1 MKVLLNESLK
11 NVGRAGEIKEVKD
24 GYARNYLIPR
34 GLATMATGGTVKQAE
49 VRRHAEERREAKNV
63 SANQSLGNKIA
74 AATVTLRARVGES
87 ERLYGAITATDIA
100 TALTAE
106 VGQEID
112 RRRVEL
118 EDPIRRLGEYK
129 VPVRLAR
136 DIVPEVTV
144 VVEKDA

>member
-34 GLATMATGGTVKQAE
+34 GLATMANSATVKQAE
-49 VRRHAEERREAKNV
+49 AQRQAEERREARNA
-63 SANQSLGNKIA
+63 SANQTLGNKIA
-74 AATVTLRARVGES
+74 AASIVLRARVGEQG
-87 ERLYGAITATDIA
+87 RLYGAITASDIA

-118 EDPIRRLGEYK
+118 EDPIRQLGEYK
-129 VPVRLAR
+129 VSVRLAR
-136 DIVPEVTV
+136 DIVPQVTV
-144 VVEKDA
+144 TVESDA

>member
-1 MKVLLNESLK
+1 MKVLLNEAVR
-11 NVGRAGEIKEVKD
+11 NVGRAGEIKEVKG

-34 GLATMATGGTVKQAE
+34 GLATMATAGTVRQAE
-49 VRRHAEERREAKNV
+49 EQRLAEERREAKNA
-63 SANQSLGNKIA
+63 SANQTLGNKIA
-74 AATVTLRARVGES
+74 AAAITLRARVGEQG
-87 ERLYGAITATDIA
+87 RLYGAITASDIA

-118 EDPIRRLGEYK
+118 EDPIRQLGEYK

-136 DIVPEVTV
+136 DIVPQVTV
-144 VVEKDA
+144 TVESDA

>member
-1 MKVLLNESLK
+1 MQVILMEKVANL
-11 NVGRAGEIKEVKD
+11 GELGEVVKVRE

-49 VRRHAEERREAKNV
+49 ARRQAEERREAKNV
-63 SANQSLGNKIA
+63 SANQVLGQKIA
-74 AATVTLRARVGES
+74 GATITLRARVGEND
-87 ERLYGAITATDIA
+87 RLYGAITATDIA

>member
-11 NVGRAGEIKEVKD
+11 NVGRAGEIKEVKN

-34 GLATMATGGTVKQAE
+34 GLATMATGGAVRQAE
-49 VRRHAEERREAKNV
+49 ARRQSEERREAKNV
-63 SANQSLGNKIA
+63 SANEAFASKIG
-74 AATVTLRARVGES
+74 AATIILRARVGEQG
-87 ERLYGAITATDIA
+87 RLYGAITASDIA

-106 VGQEID
+106 VGREID

-118 EDPIRRLGEYK
+118 EDPIRQLGEYK

-136 DIVPEVTV
+136 DIVPQVTV
-144 VVEKDA
+144 TVESDA

>member
-1 MKVLLNESLK
+1 MKVLLNESVK
-11 NVGRAGEIKEVKD
+11 NVGRAGEIKEVKN

-34 GLATMATGGTVKQAE
+34 GLATMATGGTVQQAE
-49 VRRHAEERREAKNV
+49 AQRQAEERREARNI
-63 SANQSLGNKIA
+63 SANQTLGNKVA
-74 AATVTLRARVGES
+74 AATITLRARVGEQG
-87 ERLYGAITATDIA
+87 RLYGAITATDIA

-118 EDPIRRLGEYK
+118 EEPIRQLGEYK

-136 DIVPEVTV
+136 DIVPQVTV
-144 VVEKDA
+144 TVESDA

>member
-1 MKVLLNESLK
+1 MKVLLNETLK

-34 GLATMATGGTVKQAE
+34 GLATMATSGTVKQAE
-49 VRRHAEERREAKNV
+49 ARRQAEERREAKNL
-63 SANQSLGNKIA
+63 SANQLLANKIG
-74 AATVTLRARVGES
+74 AATITLRARVGAQG
-87 ERLYGAITATDIA
+87 RLYGAITATDIA

>member
-49 VRRHAEERREAKNV
+49 VRRQAEERREAKNV

-74 AATVTLRARVGES
+74 AATVTLRARVGEND
-87 ERLYGAITATDIA
+87 RLYGAITATDIA

>member
-34 GLATMATGGTVKQAE
+34 GLATMATAATVKQAE
-49 VRRHAEERREAKNV
+49 SQRQAEERREARNP
-63 SANQSLGNKIA
+63 SANQTLGNKLSASTI
-74 AATVTLRARVGES
+74 TLRARVGEQG
-87 ERLYGAITATDIA
+87 RLYGAITATDIA

-106 VGQEID
+106 VGHEID

-118 EDPIRRLGEYK
+118 EDPIRHRGEYK

-136 DIVPEVTV
+136 DIVPQVTV
-144 VVEKDA
+144 TVESDA

>member
-11 NVGRAGEIKEVKD
+11 NVGRAGEIKEVKN

-34 GLATMATGGTVKQAE
+34 GLARPATGGTVKQAE
-49 VRRHAEERREAKNV
+49 AQREAEGRREARNV
-63 SANQSLGNKIA
+63 SANQALGDKVA
-74 AATVTLRARVGES
+74 AAAITLRARVGEQG
-87 ERLYGAITATDIA
+87 RLYGAITATDIA

-106 VGQEID
+106 VGHEID

-118 EDPIRRLGEYK
+118 EDSIRRLGEYK

-136 DIVPEVTV
+136 DIVPRVTV
-144 VVEKDA
+144 NVESDA

>member
-1 MKVLLNESLK
+1 MKVLLNESVK

-34 GLATMATGGTVKQAE
+34 GLATMATVGTVKQAE
-49 VRRHAEERREAKNV
+49 SQRQAEERREAKNL
-63 SANQSLGNKIA
+63 SANQALGNKVGG
-74 AATVTLRARVGES
+74 ATITLRARVGEQG
-87 ERLYGAITATDIA
+87 RLYGAITATDIA

-118 EDPIRRLGEYK
+118 EEPIRQLGEYK

-136 DIVPEVTV
+136 DIVPQVTV
-144 VVEKDA
+144 TVESDA

>member
-34 GLATMATGGTVKQAE
+34 GLATMATTATVKQAE
-49 VRRHAEERREAKNV
+49 SQRQAEERREARNV
-63 SANQSLGNKIA
+63 SANQALGNKVGA
-74 AATVTLRARVGES
+74 AAITLRARVGEQG
-87 ERLYGAITATDIA
+87 RLYGAITASDIA

-118 EDPIRRLGEYK
+118 DEPIRQLGEYK

-136 DIVPEVTV
+136 DVVPQVTV
-144 VVEKDA
+144 TVESDA

>member
-1 MKVLLNESLK
+1 MKVLLNETLK

-34 GLATMATGGTVKQAE
+34 GLATMATAGTVKQAE
-49 VRRHAEERREAKNV
+49 ARHQAEERREAKNAT
-63 SANQSLGNKIA
+63 ANQALGQKVA
-74 AATVTLRARVGES
+74 GARVTLRARVGEND
-87 ERLYGAITATDIA
+87 RLYGAITATDIA